1 MLLIYKFQT
10 KEQEDDTVWSWC
22 QCFGSILDSRIRFL
36 TDVLEGVSLG
46 SDAIAD
52 DADDTRPVENFSI
65 QESRVSSA
73 EDNKWIN
80 NTDMFG
86 ESSD

>member
-1 MLLIYKFQT
+1 MFKT

-52 DADDTRPVENFSI
+52 DADDTRPVENFGR
-65 QESRVSSA
+65 QESRLSNG
-73 EDNKWIN
+73 EDNKLFN
-80 NTDMFG
+80 NTDMFA